1 MTRKTWLILA
11 ALVALLC
18 AAAGAWWFTARD
30 AGSGAPAASAEV
42 MVRPH
47 SPVQGPVAA
56 PVTIVEFFDPACE
69 ACRAFYPYVKDIL
82 ARHPQDVRLV
92 LRYVPLHGEVSQQAI
107 HILEAAQAQQRLAPV
122 LDALMATQ
130 PTWAAHDKPQP
141 DLAWAAAVQVG
152 LDRAKA
158 QQFIASGAPDKLIQA
173 DSADAQ
179 AVGISGTP
187 SFFVNGQPLTTQH
200 PDALNA
206 MVQQALG
213 KSPGR

>member
-1 MTRKTWLILA
+1 MDR
-11 ALVALLC
+11 V
-18 AAAGAWWFTARD
+18 
-30 AGSGAPAASAEV
+30 V
-42 MVRPH
+42 
-47 SPVQGPVAA
+47 
-56 PVTIVEFFDPACE
+56 VEGG
-69 ACRAFYPYVKDIL
+69 
-82 ARHPQDVRLV
+82 
-92 LRYVPLHGEVSQQAI
+92 VPLHGEVSQQAI

-141 DLAWAAAVQVG
+141 DLAWAAAVQAG
-152 LDRAKA
+152 LDRDQA
-158 QQFIASGAPDKLIQA
+158 QQFIATGAPDKLIQA

-179 AVGISGTP
+179 AVGVSGTP

-213 KSPGR
+213 KAPSR

>member
-1 MTRKTWLILA
+1 MTRKTWLILVA
-11 ALVALLC
+11 VVALLC
-18 AAAGAWWFTARD
+18 AAAGAWWFTSRD
-30 AGSGAPAASAEV
+30 AGTAAPAAAADV

-47 SPVQGPVAA
+47 SPVQGPATA

-107 HILEAAQAQQRLAPV
+107 QILEAAQAQQRLAPV

-141 DLAWAAAVQVG
+141 ALAWAAAVQAG
-152 LDRAKA
+152 LDRDQA

-179 AVGISGTP
+179 TAGISGTP

-213 KSPGR
+213 QAPGR

>member
-1 MTRKTWLILA
+1 MTRKTWLITLA
-11 ALVALLC
+11 VVALI
-18 AAAGAWWFTARD
+18 AIAAGAWWANTRSA
-30 AGSGAPAASAEV
+30 SAPAAAPEV

-141 DLAWAAAVQVG
+141 ELAWAAAVQAG
-152 LDRAKA
+152 LDRDQA
-158 QQFIASGAPDKLIQA
+158 QQFIATGAPDKLIQA

-179 AVGISGTP
+179 AVGVSGTP

-213 KSPGR
+213 QAPGR

>member
-1 MTRKTWLILA
+1 MTRKTWLIALA
-11 ALVALLC
+11 VLALIAI
-18 AAAGAWWFTARD
+18 AAGAWWANARS
-30 AGSGAPAASAEV
+30 AGASAAAPEV

-141 DLAWAAAVQVG
+141 ELAWAAAVQAG
-152 LDRAKA
+152 LDREKA

-179 AVGISGTP
+179 TVGISGTP

-206 MVQQALG
+206 MVQQALE
-213 KSPGR
+213 KAPGR